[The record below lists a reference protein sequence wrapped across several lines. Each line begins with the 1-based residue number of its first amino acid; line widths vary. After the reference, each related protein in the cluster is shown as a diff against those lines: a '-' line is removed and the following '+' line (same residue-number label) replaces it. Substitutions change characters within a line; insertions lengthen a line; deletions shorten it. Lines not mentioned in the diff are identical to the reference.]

1 MGFVY
6 FTDWEV
12 ILFQNNIKYFVF
24 VMYMK
29 SLFWEVGTEFSNVI

>member
-6 FTDWEV
+6 FTDYEV

-24 VMYMK
+24 VMHKK
-29 SLFWEVGTEFSNVI
+29 SVFWEVGTEFSDVI

>member
-12 ILFQNNIKYFVF
+12 FPFQNNIKYFVF

-29 SLFWEVGTEFSNVI
+29 FVFWELRIEFSNVI